1 MSPARQGCFISLLG
15 WRDAAVP
22 AHEGLCE
29 PLSWAMAQAI
39 AAAGSAGLVLRR
51 TDRTYSDA
59 TIAKGSA
66 STRQCAIGVAMM
78 LASRVARQHVSSTE
92 IEVSAVC
99 LPKAVG
105 GPIITNSITAVS
117 PLSST
122 LQSKFPKTSLPSPSV
137 QKDASSPRSTAKPGQ
152 VWRAWHLRLTIM
164 ILAGVCRS

>member
-15 WRDAAVP
+15 WRDAGTYLSWLRSVQSRLHSRTSTFEARYQRHASTLAAVP

-78 LASRVARQHVSSTE
+78 LASRVG
-92 IEVSAVC
+92 
-99 LPKAVG
+99 K
-105 GPIITNSITAVS
+105 
-117 PLSST
+117 
-122 LQSKFPKTSLPSPSV
+122 
-137 QKDASSPRSTAKPGQ
+137 
-152 VWRAWHLRLTIM
+152 TIM
-164 ILAGVCRS
+164 LRRVQYGCGVLRIAGVRATRRVCDGAYFHCRG